1 MGALRKTLVYLGLA
15 DDGYEDDTPED
26 DQETGR
32 TARAESPRDRQ
43 DRAPERLDRTVERLP
58 ERAERTGPRS
68 VDRGSDRHADRLAD
82 RHGERAMDRLVDTSR
97 PGERR
102 ATVTPLPHIVG
113 AQGPMHRITA
123 VHPRSYNDARIIG
136 EHFREG
142 VPVIMN
148 LTEMEDGDAKRLV
161 DFAAGLVYGLQGV
174 VERVTTKV
182 FLLSPAEIEVT
193 NEVQEPTAPAGFFNQ
208 S

>member
-1 MGALRKTLVYLGLA
+1 VGALRKTLVYLGLA
-15 DDGYEDDTPED
+15 DDAYDDPPYDVD
-26 DQETGR
+26 DPDGR
-32 TARAESPRDRQ
+32 PLRTLEEVPDTHRDRQ
-43 DRAPERLDRTVERLP
+43 PERHVERQGDRGHDRP
-58 ERAERTGPRS
+58 AG
-68 VDRGSDRHADRLAD
+68 RGSDRGME
-82 RHGERAMDRLVDTSR
+82 RHLERQMDRVVDVR
-97 PGERR
+97 PGDRR

-123 VHPRSYNDARIIG
+123 VHPRSYNDARVIG

-142 VPVIMN
+142 TPVIMN

-182 FLLSPAEIEVT
+182 FLLSPAAIEVT
-193 NEVQEPTAPAGFFNQ
+193 NEVQEPATPTGFFNQ

>member
-1 MGALRKTLVYLGLA
+1 
-15 DDGYEDDTPED
+15 
-26 DQETGR
+26 
-32 TARAESPRDRQ
+32 
-43 DRAPERLDRTVERLP
+43 
-58 ERAERTGPRS
+58 
-68 VDRGSDRHADRLAD
+68 VDRHGSDRHHPDRL
-82 RHGERAMDRLVDTSR
+82 DRLVDGRS
-97 PGERR
+97 GERR

-123 VHPRSYNDARIIG
+123 VHPRSYNDARVIG

-148 LTEMEDGDAKRLV
+148 LSEMEDGDAKRLV

-182 FLLSPAEIEVT
+182 FLLSPAAIEVT
-193 NEVQEPTAPAGFFNQ
+193 NEVQEPTPSTGFFNQ

>member
-1 MGALRKTLVYLGLA
+1 
-15 DDGYEDDTPED
+15 
-26 DQETGR
+26 
-32 TARAESPRDRQ
+32 
-43 DRAPERLDRTVERLP
+43 LDRH
-58 ERAERTGPRS
+58 
-68 VDRGSDRHADRLAD
+68 VDRHDRHVDRHADRF
-82 RHGERAMDRLVDTSR
+82 GENRTT
-97 PGERR
+97 ERR

-123 VHPRSYNDARIIG
+123 VHPRSYNDARVIG

-148 LTEMEDGDAKRLV
+148 LSEMEDVDAKRLV
-161 DFAAGLVYGLQGV
+161 DFAAGLVYGLEGV

-182 FLLSPAEIEVT
+182 FLLSPATVEVT
-193 NEVQEPTAPAGFFNQ
+193 NEVQESSAAPAPGFFNQ

>member
-15 DDGYEDDTPED
+15 DEAYEDDLIGETD
-26 DQETGR
+26 DDEAGRPAR
-32 TARAESPRDRQ
+32 TAERHADRG
-43 DRAPERLDRTVERLP
+43 ERPSGRGLDRH
-58 ERAERTGPRS
+58 
-68 VDRGSDRHADRLAD
+68 VDRHSDRHADRF
-82 RHGERAMDRLVDTSR
+82 GEGR
-97 PGERR
+97 PAERR

-123 VHPRSYNDARIIG
+123 VHPRSYNDARVIG
-136 EHFREG
+136 EHFRDG

-148 LTEMEDGDAKRLV
+148 LSEMEDGDAKRLV

-182 FLLSPAEIEVT
+182 FLLSPADIEVT
-193 NEVQEPTAPAGFFNQ
+193 NEVQESSAAPSPGFFNQ

>member
-1 MGALRKTLVYLGLA
+1 VGALRKTLVYLGLA
-15 DDGYEDDTPED
+15 DEAYDDDLVGEVD
-26 DQETGR
+26 DETGR
-32 TARAESPRDRQ
+32 PVRPAERHADRGERTPARG
-43 DRAPERLDRTVERLP
+43 LDRH
-58 ERAERTGPRS
+58 
-68 VDRGSDRHADRLAD
+68 VDRHDRHVDRHADRF
-82 RHGERAMDRLVDTSR
+82 GENRTT
-97 PGERR
+97 ERR

-123 VHPRSYNDARIIG
+123 VHPRSYNDARVIG

-148 LTEMEDGDAKRLV
+148 LSEMEDVDAKRLV
-161 DFAAGLVYGLQGV
+161 DFAAGLVYGLEGV

-182 FLLSPAEIEVT
+182 FLLSPATVEVT
-193 NEVQEPTAPAGFFNQ
+193 NEVQESSAAPAPGFFNQ

>member
-1 MGALRKTLVYLGLA
+1 VGALRKTLVYLGLA
-15 DDGYEDDTPED
+15 DDAYDDDLGPDVGD
-26 DQETGR
+26 DDGR
-32 TARAESPRDRQ
+32 PVHQVERPLERADRPAARG
-43 DRAPERLDRTVERLP
+43 LDR
-58 ERAERTGPRS
+58 
-68 VDRGSDRHADRLAD
+68 HMD
-82 RHGERAMDRLVDTSR
+82 RHGTDRHHPDRLDRLVDGR

-123 VHPRSYNDARIIG
+123 VHPRSYNDARVIG

-148 LTEMEDGDAKRLV
+148 LSEMEDGDAKRLV

-182 FLLSPAEIEVT
+182 FLLSPAAIEVT
-193 NEVQEPTAPAGFFNQ
+193 NEVQEPTPSTGFFNQ

>member
-1 MGALRKTLVYLGLA
+1 VGALRKTLVYLGLA
-15 DDGYEDDTPED
+15 DEAYDDDLVGEVD
-26 DQETGR
+26 DDETGR
-32 TARAESPRDRQ
+32 PARPDRH
-43 DRAPERLDRTVERLP
+43 A
-58 ERAERTGPRS
+58 ERAERPPA
-68 VDRGSDRHADRLAD
+68 RGLDRHVD
-82 RHGERAMDRLVDTSR
+82 RHGDRHGDRFGEGRGT
-97 PGERR
+97 ERR

-123 VHPRSYNDARIIG
+123 VHPRSYNDARVIG

-148 LTEMEDGDAKRLV
+148 LSEMEDADAKRLV

-174 VERVTTKV
+174 VERVTAKV
-182 FLLSPAEIEVT
+182 FLLSPATVEVT
-193 NEVQEPTAPAGFFNQ
+193 NEVQESSATPTPGFFNQ

>member
-15 DDGYEDDTPED
+15 DDAYDEDFAAEADEDDG
-26 DQETGR
+26 GR
-32 TARAESPRDRQ
+32 AAHQ
-43 DRAPERLDRTVERLP
+43 PERPLERADRPAGRGLDRHM
-58 ERAERTGPRS
+58 
-68 VDRGSDRHADRLAD
+68 DRHGSDRNSSDRHGSDRHSSDRHSDRL
-82 RHGERAMDRLVDTSR
+82 DRLVDGRS
-97 PGERR
+97 GERR

-113 AQGPMHRITA
+113 AQGPMQRITA
-123 VHPRSYNDARIIG
+123 VHPRSYNDARVIG

-148 LTEMEDGDAKRLV
+148 LSEMEDGDAKRLV

-182 FLLSPAEIEVT
+182 FLLSPAAIEVT
-193 NEVQEPTAPAGFFNQ
+193 NETQEPTPSTGFFNQ